1 MGLLHGHGLDALSL
15 KGRRGSNASST
26 AGGEDVGDGNANDTS
41 QLDKEEGNV
50 LMSIISQC
58 RFSPPSPISFSRPK
72 QQLLNELHRRG
83 DTREKLTG

>member
-26 AGGEDVGDGNANDTS
+26 AGGEDVGDGNSNDTS

-58 RFSPPSPISFSRPK
+58 TFDFPLVPLSFARDGPGADSNISG
-72 QQLLNELHRRG
+72 QGNTRR
-83 DTREKLTG
+83 